1 MHHAEI
7 CRNFQLLSTYSSVFL
22 AACLC
27 FDWFLKSCLVR
38 LGIVLF
44 ILWRAIRKINVVGSL
59 AINLHQEVTCTEM
72 ISQICS
78 RRSFMPWTKNKAQEP
93 SWMRRAGVKPI
104 CSKCLVSPL
113 DSVVIQHPSI
123 QSPQYRPQT
132 LNFRLPRPITAH
144 RFVLK
149 TQNAEVWR
157 ISCEWKLVCVH
168 GLFVKIIMS
177 EEFRFFI
184 SIKTA
189 HSAGPRFLSKHGNM
203 KPSTGVSARDWSIDL
218 WMWNGRPE
226 ALKFLLF
233 VSDKLNI
240 DSDT

>member
-1 MHHAEI
+1 MPFGRSRLI
-7 CRNFQLLSTYSSVFL
+7 CIKKWL
-22 AACLC
+22 APK
-27 FDWFLKSCLVR
+27 WFRKYAHDALSCLGR
-38 LGIVLF
+38 KT
-44 ILWRAIRKINVVGSL
+44 RAGAN
-59 AINLHQEVTCTEM
+59 
-72 ISQICS
+72 
-78 RRSFMPWTKNKAQEP
+78 
-93 SWMRRAGVKPI
+93 WMRRAGVKPI